1 MSAASRWSGLVDVRR
16 DVSQKQFWPFSCWLL
31 RHARTEMRRE
41 VAAAAVASFLFS
53 FAEAEQEEAIKAEQ
67 HPLLP
72 LSQTASKYYLTLFR
86 TADRMSASSRR
97 DEHQQAYLRQA
108 TILRKNLVEWDETIR
123 SPQGANWP
131 SMLGRLNAAMVS
143 CTVGVRCWQY
153 WCG

>member
-1 MSAASRWSGLVDVRR
+1 MRHRIGSDAMVWSGRR
-16 DVSQKQFWPFSCWLL
+16 QARRQPETILAIFSCGGGCCLC
-31 RHARTEMRRE
+31 
-41 VAAAAVASFLFS
+41 S
-53 FAEAEQEEAIKAEQ
+53 FAARAEQEEAIKAEQ

-72 LSQTASKYYLTLFR
+72 FSQTASKYYLTLFR

-108 TILRKNLVEWDETIR
+108 TILRKNLMEWDETIR

-143 CTVGVRCWQY
+143 CTVGICCWGY

>member
-1 MSAASRWSGLVDVRR
+1 MTCTTCTSSTTCSAYSSSNGPWSGRR
-16 DVSQKQFWPFSCWLL
+16 QARRQPETILAIFSCG
-31 RHARTEMRRE
+31 
-41 VAAAAVASFLFS
+41 VAAGANSVHSPR
-53 FAEAEQEEAIKAEQ
+53 AEQEEAIKAEQ

-72 LSQTASKYYLTLFR
+72 FSQTTSKYYLTLFR

-108 TILRKNLVEWDETIR
+108 TILRKNLMEWDETIR

-143 CTVGVRCWQY
+143 CTVGVRCWRY